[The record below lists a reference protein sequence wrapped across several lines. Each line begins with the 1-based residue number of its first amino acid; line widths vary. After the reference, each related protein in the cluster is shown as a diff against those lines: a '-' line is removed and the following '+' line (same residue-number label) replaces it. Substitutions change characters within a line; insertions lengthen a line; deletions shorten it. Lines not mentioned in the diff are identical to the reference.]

1 MYQLPDLSVWKGRV
15 DPGGDET
22 LRWHQV
28 IKPLDLRE
36 DLSPSPA
43 GHQSLALLGFCCDEG
58 VRRNLGRT
66 GAREGPAAIRKSLR
80 NLCIHPDPAPTL
92 LFDCGDVICSG
103 EKLEAAQSMLGSKIS
118 QLLEAGY
125 KPLVMGGGH
134 EIAFGHFQGIYPYV
148 SQRSRSVGIINLDAH
163 FDLRQYEELGNSG
176 TPFLQIN
183 NAIKAEGGD
192 FNYLVLGIDDSGN
205 TQDLFN
211 RARELNVTWCLRNEQ
226 EAIGKDSLFNAIDN
240 FTSRVQSLYL
250 TLDLDVINQ
259 AYAPGVSAPSAFGW
273 TPELIHRLLKKIFAT
288 EKVVSVD
295 IAELNPSLDTDARTA
310 RLAAGFIYEIV
321 KMWR

>member
-1 MYQLPDLSVWKGRV
+1 MYQLPDLSVWRGRI
-15 DPGGDET
+15 DGGGET
-22 LRWHQV
+22 LRWHQA
-28 IKPLDLRE
+28 IKPLDLHENLTSSQPDHR
-36 DLSPSPA
+36 SF
-43 GHQSLALLGFCCDEG
+43 ALLGFCCDEG

-80 NLCIHPDPAPTL
+80 NLCIHPDPAQTL

-103 EKLEAAQSMLGSKIS
+103 EKLEAAQSMLGKKIL

-134 EIAFGHFQGIYPYV
+134 EVAFGHFQGIYPFV
-148 SQRSRSVGIINLDAH
+148 SQRSQSVGIINLDAH
-163 FDLRQYEELGNSG
+163 FDLRKYDEQGNSG
-176 TPFLQIN
+176 TPFLQISSVV
-183 NAIKAEGGD
+183 KADGED
-192 FNYLVLGIDDSGN
+192 FNYLVLGIEESGN

-211 RARELNVTWCLRNEQ
+211 RARELNVGWCPRNEVDVK
-226 EAIGKDSLFNAIDN
+226 GNDSLIAAIDN
-240 FTSRVQSLYL
+240 FVSRVQNLYV

-259 AYAPGVSAPSAFGW
+259 AYAPGVSAPSPLGW
-273 TPELIHRLLKKIFAT
+273 TPEVILRSLQRIFST
-288 EKVVSVD
+288 EKVVSFD
-295 IAELNPSLDTDARTA
+295 IAELNPSLDADARTA